1 MATLRERKKLATWRT
16 IRRAALE
23 LFEQHGYEAISVEQI
38 AEAANVSR
46 ATFFNY
52 FATKEA
58 ALFDPDPEERDTWRA
73 AMASRPAEESPWD
86 SVTAV
91 MLGFNERLGDRMPLQ
106 RRLKAQNP
114 ALARSAPNLGEQ
126 FRADLRDF
134 LTERTG
140 PGAEATVQLY
150 INLAFAAAA
159 TAYQTWT
166 FDEDYDTYL
175 ERLRRYLHQTGAG
188 VNHHRP

>member
-1 MATLRERKKLATWRT
+1 MANLRERKKLATWRT
-16 IRRAALE
+16 IRRVALE
-23 LFEQHGYEAISVEQI
+23 LFEQQGYEAISVEQI

-58 ALFDPDPEERDTWRA
+58 ALFDPDPEERDMWRA
-73 AMASRPAEESPWD
+73 AMADRPAGETLWES
-86 SVTAV
+86 VAAV
-91 MLGFNERLGDRMPLQ
+91 LLAFNERFRDRMPPQ
-106 RRLKAQNP
+106 RRLKAQTP

-134 LTERTG
+134 LISRTG
-140 PGAEATVQLY
+140 PDAEATELLY
-150 INLAFAAAA
+150 LNLAFAAAA

-175 ERLRRYLHQTGAG
+175 ERLKRYLHQTGAG
-188 VNHHRP
+188 VNNR

>member
-1 MATLRERKKLATWRT
+1 MANLRERKKLATWRA

-23 LFEQHGYEAISVEQI
+23 LFEQHGYEVVSVEQI

-73 AMASRPAEESPWD
+73 AMAGRPADETLWD
-86 SVTAV
+86 SVAAV
-91 MLGFNERLGDRMPLQ
+91 MLAFTERFRDRMPLQ
-106 RRLKAQNP
+106 RRLKAENP
-114 ALARSAPNLGEQ
+114 ALAKSAPNLGEQ
-126 FRADLRDF
+126 FRADLRDY
-134 LTERTG
+134 LIGRTG
-140 PGAEATVQLY
+140 PDAEATVLLY
-150 INLAFAAAA
+150 LNLAFAAAS

-175 ERLRRYLHQTGAG
+175 ERLERYLHQTGAG
-188 VNHHRP
+188 VNHR